1 MVAGQRTGTA
11 MPWQLQGRLCPGVVA
26 KAGLRLISDPMFG
39 VPYANADEA
48 NHAPNENLEVWRFYQ
63 GIKTSAAILASLA
76 TPRPA

>member
-1 MVAGQRTGTA
+1 VFARD
-11 MPWQLQGRLCPGVVA
+11 L
-26 KAGLRLISDPMFG
+26 GLPAFL

-76 TPRPA
+76 SPRQA